1 MDLSHSIIKAPL
13 LLEEISADYSG
24 TVVISDIDKTYLATQ
39 IDSIG
44 GLLKTAFETA
54 EAKDTIPGFSIV
66 LRALRRGGE
75 SEPQK
80 VPLFFV
86 SASPPQMRSTLQS
99 KMEIDGVEHNG
110 IIFKDQLT
118 HVRNRAFGKLRE
130 QIGYKLEALLYL
142 WAHLPNGIR
151 LVLFGDD
158 SESDP
163 AIYTLFGD
171 VLAGKVR
178 GTLLADILEYLGV
191 YPEES
196 RRIQKLADGLGEKK
210 FEPVDYAFI
219 NIVSG
224 NNPAGLN
231 RFGPRLFATDNSL
244 QVGLTLFENGLI
256 RERAV
261 RSIGKELIL
270 HYDFGQQQL
279 LESMKQGLVRGL
291 FGWETLRRLWPMLA
305 GASILPE
312 PPEGELDQAEPPVAS
327 RLSRSHVDGVLRPYT
342 FKELKVKYGGG
353 SRFNR

>member
-13 LLEEISADYSG
+13 LLEDISPDYSG

-39 IDSIG
+39 IESIG

-66 LRALRRGGE
+66 LRALRRGGAA
-75 SEPQK
+75 EPQK

-86 SASPPQMRSTLQS
+86 SASPPQMRGTLQS

-130 QIGYKLEALLYL
+130 QIGYKLEALLFL
-142 WAHLPNGIR
+142 WAQLPSGVR

-178 GTLLADILEYLGV
+178 GPLLADILDFLGV
-191 YPEES
+191 FPEES
-196 RRIQKLADGLGEKK
+196 RRIQKLAAGLEGNS

-224 NNPAGLN
+224 NNPAELN
-231 RFGPRLFATDNSL
+231 RFGSRLYATDNSL
-244 QVGLTLFENGLI
+244 QVGVTLFENALI

-261 RSIGKELIL
+261 RSIGKELVL

-279 LESMKQGLVRGL
+279 LESLHQGVARGL
-291 FGWETLRRLWPMLA
+291 FGWETLKRVWPMLA
-305 GASILPE
+305 GAGILPE
-312 PPEGELDQAEPPVAS
+312 PSDAELDQAEPPVAS
-327 RLSRSHVDGVLRPYT
+327 RLNRRRGDTLSKPYSL
-342 FKELKVKYGGG
+342 KELKLKYSGG